1 MSTMTA
7 YARPLESVAPA
18 PRRHFDEHSSDH
30 LTERHTWQASTRCA
44 ESARCAESM
53 QLEES
58 ESARAFNVDDDI
70 VQQALQIIWSPTRQA
85 IGVYD
90 IARKLPVTR
99 RTLDRRFS
107 AAMGRSVLEEINN
120 CRLTRAKRLLSE
132 TDLPVK
138 TVSYLAGFPSRER
151 MRLLFLAELGMT
163 PSDYREQMQDA
174 EQGSPFA
181 VVAQN

>member
-7 YARPLESVAPA
+7 YARPLAPVAPA
-18 PRRHFDEHSSDH
+18 PRRHFEDQFGDH
-30 LTERHTWQASTRCA
+30 FAQRNNWSVSANCI
-44 ESARCAESM
+44 ESAREADGD
-53 QLEES
+53 
-58 ESARAFNVDDDI
+58 SAPAFNVDDDI

-163 PSDYREQMQDA
+163 PSDYRVQMQESEA
-174 EQGSPFA
+174 TSSFA
-181 VVAQN
+181 VVAHN

>member
-7 YARPLESVAPA
+7 YARPLESVALA
-18 PRRHFDEHSSDH
+18 PRRHFDEQSSDH
-30 LTERHTWQASTRCA
+30 FTERNSWTA
-44 ESARCAESM
+44 SARCAES
-53 QLEES
+53 LLAEES
-58 ESARAFNVDDDI
+58 DSAPTFGVDDDI

-120 CRLTRAKRLLSE
+120 CRLTRASGCSAKLICR
-132 TDLPVK
+132 
-138 TVSYLAGFPSRER
+138 
-151 MRLLFLAELGMT
+151 
-163 PSDYREQMQDA
+163 
-174 EQGSPFA
+174 
-181 VVAQN
+181 